1 MTYLNKLPF
10 SSFSFKIG
18 ITAKRKCISVTI
30 KAHETRM
37 RHNDSFIV
45 YALRTKTYYIA
56 VIIQSDPDYAIKT
69 TFNENVWIYDKKSIM
84 AYYIT

>member
-1 MTYLNKLPF
+1 MTYIENYLF
-10 SSFSFKIG
+10 HHFSFKIG
-18 ITAKRKCISVTI
+18 ITAKRKCISVAI
-30 KAHETRM
+30 KARETRM
-37 RHNDSFIV
+37 RHNDFFIP

-69 TFNENVWIYDKKSIM
+69 TFNENVSIYDKKSIM